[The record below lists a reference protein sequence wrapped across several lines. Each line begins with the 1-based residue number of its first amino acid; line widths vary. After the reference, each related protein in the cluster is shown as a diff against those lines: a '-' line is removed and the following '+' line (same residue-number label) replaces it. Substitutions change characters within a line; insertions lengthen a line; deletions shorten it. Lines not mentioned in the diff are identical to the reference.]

1 MSYSYWLLT
10 FIALFTRCNLF
21 HAVESL
27 ELKFIIYTARAIFYL
42 ANFIFFLVY
51 AAHLFE
57 YVGLSSNRNGSF
69 YKFSNYV
76 INMSCYGQIEGI
88 FLCCKVFS
96 VGLFLIGRVIAG
108 PCPHHLTIW
117 NYHHCNPMADHDSIP
132 FDMAFIT
139 LWLPFIGHMLCV
151 CASKPFLFGCTLFS
165 SFCVCFSALYVGN
178 AAEFCWYLLCTCI
191 VLSLTHELEHV
202 RMREYVSYKLQ
213 LQSEID
219 KMESEKQ
226 KREAKERESKLLV
239 SVVGNMAHDLKTPLQ
254 SFCMAVESLQ
264 RTIGRNLPGDLEM
277 TKDLFDT
284 IKATA
289 SFMEMAINRSMDF
302 TKAAGD
308 VALKAKYEV
317 VDLVGAISWATTCV
331 TDASNNVTTFT
342 ATLHP
347 IPQDVCRHVITD
359 MHWLKENVLCF
370 LSNAAKYSDYRPVD
384 VFVSV
389 TRDALADEDS
399 LFLRVA
405 VQDSGVGIP
414 DNVKEVLFQ
423 PFKQVQRLAGGTG
436 LGLYSLRMRT
446 KALGGTCGV
455 RNRSDGAPG
464 SLFWFEIPYRP
475 DHAAAEDIKSC
486 DVEVVR
492 RFSDLPARSH
502 KHVLIVEDTVVV
514 CKGISKSLVE
524 VGYTVETRFNGMTGM
539 ESAYDTSITG
549 VTLSHVLS
557 IAYLLSGL
565 DRLMD
570 KSLPVFDVV
579 LVDFQMPVLDGPSM
593 VQRYVQY
600 CNQQQEEVVVEEK
613 YSQWQ
618 SLLYDEDEDKSNA
631 GSALHR
637 PLIIGRWYI

>member
-1 MSYSYWLLT
+1 
-10 FIALFTRCNLF
+10 
-21 HAVESL
+21 
-27 ELKFIIYTARAIFYL
+27 
-42 ANFIFFLVY
+42 
-51 AAHLFE
+51 
-57 YVGLSSNRNGSF
+57 
-69 YKFSNYV
+69 
-76 INMSCYGQIEGI
+76 
-88 FLCCKVFS
+88 
-96 VGLFLIGRVIAG
+96 
-108 PCPHHLTIW
+108 
-117 NYHHCNPMADHDSIP
+117 
-132 FDMAFIT
+132 
-139 LWLPFIGHMLCV
+139 
-151 CASKPFLFGCTLFS
+151 
-165 SFCVCFSALYVGN
+165 
-178 AAEFCWYLLCTCI
+178 
-191 VLSLTHELEHV
+191 
-202 RMREYVSYKLQ
+202 MREYVSYKLQ

-308 VALKAKYEV
+308 VTLKAKYEV

-347 IPQDVCRHVITD
+347 IPQEVCRHVITD

-436 LGLYSLRMRT
+436 S
-446 KALGGTCGV
+446 V
-455 RNRSDGAPG
+455 S
-464 SLFWFEIPYRP
+464 
-475 DHAAAEDIKSC
+475 
-486 DVEVVR
+486 
-492 RFSDLPARSH
+492 
-502 KHVLIVEDTVVV
+502 TVYGCVQKLLEKLVV
-514 CKGISKSLVE
+514 CVTDLMVLRALCFGSK
-524 VGYTVETRFNGMTGM
+524 YRTVR
-539 ESAYDTSITG
+539 ITQLQKKSRVVMLKSYG
-549 VTLSHVLS
+549 ASQ
-557 IAYLLSGL
+557 ICRL
-565 DRLMD
+565 DPINTF
-570 KSLPVFDVV
+570 S
-579 LVDFQMPVLDGPSM
+579 
-593 VQRYVQY
+593 
-600 CNQQQEEVVVEEK
+600 
-613 YSQWQ
+613 
-618 SLLYDEDEDKSNA
+618 
-631 GSALHR
+631 
-637 PLIIGRWYI
+637 